1 MTYVGVDWAGGLWV
15 VVELGDEV
23 RVSTEPSILNVWAA
37 YGERADATLVDIP
50 IGLPETD
57 GRACDRAAQEL
68 LSERSSTVFSVPS
81 REVVQAEDY
90 ESAVGAS
97 EGSLGSQ
104 SWWLFP
110 RIKEVDVFL
119 REIDDAVDVVYESHP
134 EVCFATLGDGP
145 LPSKNAD
152 DGLQKRVELLGNLDS
167 RLRDAVATT
176 VSERAGGAAWHDRLS
191 KGRRDDVVDAAV
203 LAGTAAQIGV
213 GRRDEADGYP
223 ALPRS
228 MDEYDATE
236 RDPELDIPMEIV
248 HP

>member
-81 REVVQAEDY
+81 REVVHAEDY

-119 REIDDAVDVVYESHP
+119 REIDDAVDIVYESHP
-134 EVCFATLGDGP
+134 
-145 LPSKNAD
+145 
-152 DGLQKRVELLGNLDS
+152 
-167 RLRDAVATT
+167 
-176 VSERAGGAAWHDRLS
+176 

-223 ALPRS
+223 ALPGS